1 MSFLTRN
8 GADDPTERMRITSGG
23 NMVMGNNAGSAW
35 STSSTRTTLEI
46 YGGSYPMAL
55 HNSLSVGNS
64 ISYNTYWDGTNW
76 RYVGAAASVIY
87 IQDSEGHKFLQ
98 NGSGSAGASFT
109 PTERMRITSGGNVG
123 IGTINPATQLNVG
136 HESHGLGLSYIP
148 ESSLPAIAG
157 IFTNTSFGQQGY
169 GSLLVKSRTDYAG
182 YSISFY
188 TAGIA
193 NDIQERMRITSG
205 GTAHFKGG
213 SLDDINT
220 TAIRVDNRK
229 FLTFYNAAD
238 NGWAFGLVADSS
250 NNGALVANNN
260 MIFGTGSSA
269 TERMRITSG
278 GNVIAGY
285 NQTTTTTIGRTF
297 ATTHASAN
305 RGATLFY
312 GINDGGNGGMFVY
325 NVAAAVGALNSQYI
339 SFETHEGGISAGERM
354 RITSD
359 GKVIVRQSNF
369 TYPVSI
375 EAQAGGGQLALTRGG
390 AYTEFYMGGTTSGG
404 TVLYVRSG
412 GSGGVYLA
420 TGSTGW
426 VANSDERL
434 KTDLVPIENGLEKV
448 VSLRS
453 VIGRYLTDSIDK
465 KRPFLIAQDVK
476 KVLPGAVMT
485 NEETGDMGLSYTEVI
500 PLLVA
505 SIKELK
511 AENNLLKARLD
522 NNNIN

>member
-1 MSFLTRN
+1 MLIEQVTTTDSSMIQQWGYNSNSSAYRLRLNTIVSSGLVKYSF
-8 GADDPTERMRITSGG
+8 DSI
-23 NMVMGNNAGSAW
+23 NN
-35 STSSTRTTLEI
+35 ST
-46 YGGSYPMAL
+46 A
-55 HNSLSVGNS
+55 
-64 ISYNTYWDGTNW
+64 YNNNLVLD
-76 RYVGAAASVIY
+76 R
-87 IQDSEGHKFLQ
+87 
-98 NGSGSAGASFT
+98 
-109 PTERMRITSGGNVG
+109 GNVG
-123 IGTINPATQLNVG
+123 IGTNTPVTTLNISNS
-136 HESHGLGLSYIP
+136 SHGLGLSYIP

-205 GTAHFKGG
+205 G
-213 SLDDINT
+213 DI
-220 TAIRVDNRK
+220 
-229 FLTFYNAAD
+229 
-238 NGWAFGLVADSS
+238 G
-250 NNGALVANNN
+250 
-260 MIFGTGSSA
+260 FGTNSISWAAGNRRVFEINGTTQILIGLKTGDAQKGYIFHTGTNLFLENSNSGGDFLLTQVGAGNMTFSTSSA
-269 TERMRITSG
+269 ERMRISST
-278 GNVIAGY
+278 GNILFGY
-285 NQTTTTTIGRTF
+285 NQTTGITIGRTF
-297 ATTHASAN
+297 ATNHASAN

-312 GINDGGNGGMFVY
+312 GIDDGGNGGMFVY
-325 NVAAAVGALNSQYI
+325 NVASSSGGYNSQYI
-339 SFETHEGGISAGERM
+339 SFVTHEGGISAGERM

-426 VANSDERL
+426 VADSDERL

-476 KVLPGAVMT
+476 KVLPEAVMT